1 MRTIIFFSLSF
12 IIGFLSSCGESEYYS
27 KERKEI
33 DKLKGQLSGEMKSLE
48 GIDSVAL
55 VEMKPFY
62 DRTKKLTQTYYI
74 LNDSME
80 VDSLFAHYM
89 SHIKALKHGPKQA
102 ANIRIAK
109 KRLNDELS
117 QLNILQEDLKKN
129 AIQEADSVKKYMDF
143 ERNNVSVLLEETKAF
158 VEYTS
163 NLILTYDSI
172 RPYISNFTD
181 SLKRAN
187 E

>member
-1 MRTIIFFSLSF
+1 MRTLIFFSLSF
-12 IIGFLSSCGESEYYS
+12 IFGFLSSCGESEYYTE
-27 KERKEI
+27 ERKEI
-33 DKLKGQLSGEMKSLE
+33 DTLKDQLSKEMKALE
-48 GIDSVAL
+48 TVDSMAL
-55 VEMKPFY
+55 IEMKPFY

-74 LNDSME
+74 LSDSME
-80 VDSLFAHYM
+80 VDSLFAYYM
-89 SHIKALKHGPKQA
+89 SHIKALKNGPKQA
-102 ANIRIAK
+102 ANIGIAK
-109 KRLNDELS
+109 KRLRDELS
-117 QLNILQEDLKKN
+117 QLDILQEDLKKN
-129 AIQEADSVKKYMDF
+129 AIAESDSVNKYLDF

-158 VEYTS
+158 VEYAN